1 MAHAIITLTS
11 DFGLRDPYVAEM
23 KAVILSISS
32 NATIVDVA
40 HEIEKF
46 NIRMGAYVLA
56 SAAPYFP
63 KGAIHIAV
71 VDPSV
76 GTKRRPLLIQ
86 TRQAFYVGPDNGV
99 LVLAA
104 QKQGIEHIY
113 EITNRNFMLPKVST
127 TFHGRDIFAPVAA
140 HLANGISP
148 KEFGPEIQK
157 IVTPKFA
164 NVTKRKEGLV
174 GEVIHVDDFGNI
186 VTNFGEKE
194 LSSVSAKGYVNIK
207 LGNTQLKL
215 KICKAYAEAE
225 PQELLAIIG
234 SHDFLEISLNQG
246 NAAKNLRVKSGD
258 KIILCRS

>member
-1 MAHAIITLTS
+1 MPRQIITLTS

-23 KAVILSISS
+23 KAVILSISP
-32 NATIVDVA
+32 NATIVDIT

-46 NIRMGAYVLA
+46 NIRMGAYALA

-63 KGAIHIAV
+63 KDTIHIAV
-71 VDPSV
+71 VDPGV
-76 GTKRRPLLIQ
+76 GTKRRSLLIQ
-86 TRQAFYVGPDNGV
+86 TNQAFYVGPDNGV

-104 QKQGIEHIY
+104 KKQDIEHIY
-113 EITNRNFMLPKVST
+113 EITNRNFMLPKVSA

-140 HLANGISP
+140 YLANGISP

-164 NVTKRKEGLV
+164 KVTERKEGLV
-174 GEVIHVDDFGNI
+174 GEIIYIDDFGNI

-194 LSSVSAKGYVNIK
+194 LNSVNAKGYVNIK
-207 LGNTQLKL
+207 VGNTKLKL
-215 KICKAYAEAE
+215 KLCKAYAEAK

-234 SHDFLEISLNQG
+234 SHNFLEISLNQG
-246 NAAKNLRVKSGD
+246 DAAEKLRVKSGD